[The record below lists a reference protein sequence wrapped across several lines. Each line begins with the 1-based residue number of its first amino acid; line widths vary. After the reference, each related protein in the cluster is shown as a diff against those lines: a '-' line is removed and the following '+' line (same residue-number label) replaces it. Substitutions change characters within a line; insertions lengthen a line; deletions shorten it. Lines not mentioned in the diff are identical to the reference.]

1 MVMLPDLTK
10 WLRASLK
17 EARAK
22 ARTAARIGA
31 NAEKWDAIGRADAL
45 SDVLVMLGDPPDQLR
60 GKPERW

>member
-1 MVMLPDLTK
+1 MVMLPDLTA

-22 ARTAARIGA
+22 NRDAARRGS
-31 NAEKWDAIGRADAL
+31 NLEKWEAAGRADAI
-45 SDVLVMLGDPPDQLR
+45 SDVLVMLGDPPDPIR

>member
-10 WLRASLK
+10 WLRSSLK

-22 ARTAARIGA
+22 AKTAARTGA

-60 GKPERW
+60 GKLERW